1 MIDSVRGVKKSKQKT
16 KHFEKSYWNIL
27 IFYACTV
34 FETAPF
40 LTNLTL
46 IILQKQLVSNKCAGE
61 VSKTK
66 PKKMQLLV

>member
-27 IFYACTV
+27 IFSACTV

-40 LTNLTL
+40 LTSLDLNHFTEAT
-46 IILQKQLVSNKCAGE
+46 SE
-61 VSKTK
+61 
-66 PKKMQLLV
+66 